1 MVYYIHNNKNW
12 RIIMSN
18 TLELVVQELQ
28 NRIGQMTSEYETKL
42 AVLKAQATE
51 QIQARDKRI
60 IELETQVEDD

>member
-1 MVYYIHNNKNW
+1 
-12 RIIMSN
+12 MSN

-28 NRIGQMTSEYETKL
+28 QRIGQLTSEYETKL

-60 IELETQVEDD
+60 IELEAEADG

>member
-1 MVYYIHNNKNW
+1 MLYLIHHKQNW
-12 RIIMSN
+12 RIKLSN

-60 IELETQVEDD
+60 IELEAEVDG

>member
-1 MVYYIHNNKNW
+1 MLYLMHHNQNRRMKL
-12 RIIMSN
+12 SN

-51 QIQARDKRI
+51 QIQARDRRI
-60 IELETQVEDD
+60 IELEAEVDE

>member
-1 MVYYIHNNKNW
+1 MLYLTHHKQNW
-12 RIIMSN
+12 RIKLSS

-42 AVLKAQATE
+42 AILKAQATE

-60 IELETQVEDD
+60 IELEAEVDE

>member
-1 MVYYIHNNKNW
+1 MLYLIHHNQNRRMKL
-12 RIIMSN
+12 SN

-60 IELETQVEDD
+60 IELEAASEE